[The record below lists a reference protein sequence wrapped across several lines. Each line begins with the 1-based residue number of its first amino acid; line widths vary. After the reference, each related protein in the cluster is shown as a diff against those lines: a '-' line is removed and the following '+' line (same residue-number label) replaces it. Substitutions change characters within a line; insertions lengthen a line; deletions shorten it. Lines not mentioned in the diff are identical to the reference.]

1 MLSKRL
7 ASTAAICL
15 LLGAGTAAC
24 GDNKDSN
31 KAAAPATTAA
41 AAATA
46 TATPTPTPTVAK
58 LDTDKLSAQEI
69 EQQAKDA
76 LAGATSLKISG
87 AMADADGK
95 MEMDLS
101 MDKKGQCLGS
111 MTLPGLGKVDIIGDG
126 KTSYMKGDASFW
138 AGVAGKD
145 GNKNGAQI
153 AELLKGRYLTGFD
166 SDPQMKAMTSF
177 CSLSDFSKQIV
188 DGKTDKAEKGVAGNV
203 NGVKTFSLKV
213 TDDSGEQ
220 STLQIATEGKPYP
233 VQVETDSAK
242 DGKTTIN
249 FSDFDKPLTIQAP
262 PADNVIDFS
271 KFKAQLKSA

>member
-7 ASTAAICL
+7 VSTAAICL

-24 GDNKDSN
+24 GDNKDSD

-41 AAATA
+41 AAATP
-46 TATPTPTPTVAK
+46 TATPTPTVAK
-58 LDTDKLSAQEI
+58 LDTDKLSAQEL
-69 EQQAKDA
+69 EQKAKDA
-76 LAGATSLKISG
+76 LAGATALRISG
-87 AMADADGK
+87 TMADADGK

-101 MDKKGQCLGS
+101 MDKKGQCLGTV
-111 MTLPGLGKVDIIGDG
+111 TLPGMGKIDIIGDG
-126 KTSYMKGDASFW
+126 KASYLKGDPTFLAAM
-138 AGVAGKD
+138 AGQTGD
-145 GNKNGAQI
+145 KNGAQV

-166 SDPQMKAMTSF
+166 SDPQMKMMTSF

-213 TDDSGEQ
+213 TDSSGEQ
-220 STLQIATEGKPYP
+220 STLQIATEGKPYL
-233 VQVETDSAK
+233 VQVETVSAK
-242 DGKTTIN
+242 DGNTTIN
-249 FSDFDKPLTIQAP
+249 FSDFDKPLTVQAP

-271 KFKAQLKSA
+271 KFKAQVKGA